1 MTVYIV
7 TSGEYSEYSIE
18 RVFSNKKAAEDYI
31 EWRRP
36 SSYRIEEYD
45 MLDDGKDIDMEGQAK
60 YYYIE
65 VRGICYK
72 EAVVNITYNIE
83 RTITSNRPD
92 ITRPRT
98 GVWEYKPKEESFRL
112 NVRRWIPAEN
122 WDEDFHK
129 NKYTKVFYDTAAAVR
144 AMMAD
149 GANWIDIKNY
159 FEENCFDE
167 YPAD

>member
-1 MTVYIV
+1 MTVYVV
-7 TSGEYSEYSIE
+7 TSGEYSDYSIE

-36 SSYRIEEYD
+36 SYYRIEEYD
-45 MLDDGKDIDMEGQAK
+45 MLDSGEDIDMEGQAK

-72 EAVVNITYNIE
+72 EALVNITCNIE

-92 ITRPRT
+92 IIRPRT
-98 GVWEYKPKEESFRL
+98 EVWEYKPKEESFRL
-112 NVRRWIPAEN
+112 NVRRWVPAEN
-122 WDEDFHK
+122 WDEEFYT
-129 NKYTKVFYDTAAAVR
+129 NKYTKVLCDTAAAVR

-149 GANWIDIKNY
+149 GATWIDIKNY

>member
-7 TSGEYSEYSIE
+7 TSGEYSDYSIE

-36 SSYRIEEYD
+36 SYYRIEEYD
-45 MLDDGKDIDMEGQAK
+45 MLDSGKDIDMEGQAK

-72 EAVVNITYNIE
+72 EAIVNITCNIE

-92 ITRPRT
+92 LIKPRT
-98 GVWEYKPKEESFRL
+98 GVWEYKPEEQSFRL
-112 NVRRWIPAEN
+112 TVRRWILAEN
-122 WDEDFHK
+122 WDEEFHK
-129 NKYTKVFYDTAAAVR
+129 NKYTKVLYDTAAAVR
-144 AMMAD
+144 VMMAD